1 MLTKVTMSKKEF
13 IIGADI
19 GGTWIRVAISP
30 IDLKEEAIIIKK
42 TQTPKVNEYS
52 ISNAII
58 SLITQL
64 LVDNNIE
71 KDQIV
76 GIGLASAGPINIE
89 KGEVFNNANLGFKE
103 LPLKKPIQERFLDV
117 PIYLINDCIA
127 SVLAIHY
134 FEANDDEKDNIVYIT
149 MSTGIGGG
157 VICNG
162 HLLLGKDGNAAEIG
176 HGIVNHQSRFQ
187 CNCGA
192 FGCWEA
198 YSSGTGVRNRALEAI
213 KTSTISSKILMFMV
227 DNDETNITAKELF
240 QAARGGDK
248 FSKSIVNQCIFYSKI
263 GVGLVN
269 NFYDCV
275 SIYFGGAMMKD
286 SDLILPPLVEQFKT
300 EPILFTINNPPQLK
314 VTKNLDSIGVLGALT
329 LVKYKLEENPIIL

>member
-1 MLTKVTMSKKEF
+1 MSKKEF

>member
-1 MLTKVTMSKKEF
+1 MSKKEF

-19 GGTWIRVAISP
+19 GGTLIRVAISP
-30 IDLKEEAIIIKK
+30 TDLKKEAIIIK
-42 TQTPKVNEYS
+42 TVQTPKVNEYS

-58 SLITQL
+58 TLITEL
-64 LVDNNIE
+64 LIDNNIE
-71 KDQIV
+71 KDQIL

-89 KGEVFNNANLGFKE
+89 SGEVFNSPNLGFRVI
-103 LPLKKPIQERFLDV
+103 PLKEPIKEKFPEV
-117 PIYLINDCIA
+117 PIYMINDCNA

-134 FEANDDEKDNIVYIT
+134 FEASEDEKDNIVYVT

-176 HGIVNHQSRFQ
+176 HGIVNHQSSFQ

-192 FGCWEA
+192 FGCWEV

-213 KTSTISSKILMFMV
+213 KTSNLNSKILMFMV

-240 QAARGGDK
+240 EAARGGDK
-248 FSKSIVNQCIFYSKI
+248 FSKGIVDQCIFYTKV
-263 GVGLVN
+263 GVGLLN
-269 NFYDCV
+269 NFYDCT
-275 SIYFGGAMMKD
+275 SIYFGGSMMKD
-286 SDLILPPLVEQFKT
+286 NDLILPPVIEQFKT

-314 VTKNLDSIGVLGALT
+314 VTKNLDEIGVMGALT
-329 LVKYKLEENPIIL
+329 LVKYKLEGNPLIL

>member
-1 MLTKVTMSKKEF
+1 MSKKEF

-19 GGTWIRVAISP
+19 GGTLIRVAISP
-30 IDLKEEAIIIKK
+30 IDLKKEAIIIK
-42 TQTPKVNEYS
+42 TIQTPKINEYS

-64 LVDNNIE
+64 LIENDIE
-71 KDQIV
+71 KDQIL
-76 GIGLASAGPINIE
+76 GLGLATAGPINIE
-89 KGEVFNNANLGFKE
+89 SGEIFNNANLGFRE
-103 LPLKKPIQERFLDV
+103 IPLKKPIQERFLGV
-117 PIYLINDCIA
+117 PIYLINDGNA
-127 SVLAIHY
+127 SVLAIHH
-134 FEANDDEKDNIVYIT
+134 FEASDDEKDNIVYIT

-176 HGIVNHQSRFQ
+176 HGIVNHQSSFQ

-192 FGCWEA
+192 FGCWEV

-213 KTSTISSKILMFMV
+213 KSSNLNSKILMFMV

-248 FSKSIVNQCIFYSKI
+248 FSKSLVDQCIFYTKV

-269 NFYDCV
+269 NFYDCA
-275 SIYFGGAMMKD
+275 SIYFGGSMMKD
-286 SDLILPPLVEQFKT
+286 NDLILPPLIEQFRT
-300 EPILFTINNPPQLK
+300 EPILFTINIPPQLK
-314 VTKNLDSIGVLGALT
+314 VTENLDHIGVMGALT

>member
-1 MLTKVTMSKKEF
+1 MSKKEF

-19 GGTWIRVAISP
+19 GGTLIRVAISP
-30 IDLKEEAIIIKK
+30 DLKKEAIIIK
-42 TQTPKVNEYS
+42 TIQTPKINEYS

-64 LVDNNIE
+64 LIENDIE
-71 KDQIV
+71 KDQIL
-76 GIGLASAGPINIE
+76 GLGLATAGPINTE
-89 KGEVFNNANLGFKE
+89 SGEIFNNANLGFRE
-103 LPLKKPIQERFLDV
+103 IPLKKPIQERFLGI
-117 PIYLINDCIA
+117 PIYLINDGNA
-127 SVLAIHY
+127 SVLAIHH
-134 FEANDDEKDNIVYIT
+134 FEASDDEKDNIVYIT

-176 HGIVNHQSRFQ
+176 HGIVNHQNSFQ

-192 FGCWEA
+192 FGCWEV
-198 YSSGTGVRNRALEAI
+198 YSSGTGVKNRALEAI
-213 KTSTISSKILMFMV
+213 KTSNLNSKILMFMV

-248 FSKSIVNQCIFYSKI
+248 FSKSIVDQCIFYTKV

-269 NFYDCV
+269 NFYDCA
-275 SIYFGGAMMKD
+275 SIYFGGSMMKD
-286 SDLILPPLVEQFKT
+286 NDLILPPLIEQFRT
-300 EPILFTINNPPQLK
+300 EPILFTINIPPQLK
-314 VTKNLDSIGVLGALT
+314 VTENLDHIGVMGALT

>member
-1 MLTKVTMSKKEF
+1 MSKKEF

-30 IDLKEEAIIIKK
+30 IDLKKEAIIIKK

-58 SLITQL
+58 SLITEL
-64 LVDNNIE
+64 LIDNNIE
-71 KDQIV
+71 KEQIL
-76 GIGLASAGPINIE
+76 GIGLASAGPINTE
-89 KGEVFNNANLGFKE
+89 SGEVFNNANLGFKE
-103 LPLKKPIQERFLDV
+103 IPLKNPIQERFLGV
-117 PIYLINDCIA
+117 PIYFINDGNA

-134 FEANDDEKDNIVYIT
+134 FEATDDEKDNIVYIT

-157 VICNG
+157 AICNG

-176 HGIVNHQSRFQ
+176 HGIVNHQSSFQ

-192 FGCWEA
+192 FGCWEV

-213 KTSTISSKILMFMV
+213 KTSNFSSKILMFMV
-227 DNDETNITAKELF
+227 DNDETKITAKELF

-248 FSKSIVNQCIFYSKI
+248 FSKSIINQCVFYTKV

-269 NFYDCV
+269 NHFDC
-275 SIYFGGAMMKD
+275 STIYFGGAMMKD
-286 SDLILPPLVEQFKT
+286 SDLILPPLIEQFST
-300 EPILFTINNPPQLK
+300 EPILFTINHSPQIKKTNFLEK
-314 VTKNLDSIGVLGALT
+314 IGVMGALT
-329 LVKYKLEENPIIL
+329 LVKYKLEENPLIL